1 LFTGAKEGWGIT
13 KNSKSNSLYVSDG
26 STKLF
31 QINGDTFETEKIIN
45 VKYEDGTAV
54 TEINELEYVNGTVW
68 ANIWQTNYIIAIDP

>member
-26 STKLF
+26 SAKLF